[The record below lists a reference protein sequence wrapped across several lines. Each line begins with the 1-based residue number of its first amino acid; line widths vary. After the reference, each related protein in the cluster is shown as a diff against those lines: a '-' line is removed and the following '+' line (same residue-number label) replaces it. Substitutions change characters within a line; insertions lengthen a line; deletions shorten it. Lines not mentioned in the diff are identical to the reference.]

1 MMMYNHVDV
10 SIYRCDKMQLDAI
23 DLLVLI
29 FNMLQVSGFLVV
41 KPSLVSKL

>member
-10 SIYRCDKMQLDAI
+10 SIYRCDKMQLDSI

-29 FNMLQVSGFLVV
+29 NMVQVSGFLAI
-41 KPSLVSKL
+41 

>member
-10 SIYRCDKMQLDAI
+10 YIYVYIELYRCDKMQLDSI

-29 FNMLQVSGFLVV
+29 FNMVQVSGFSVV
-41 KPSLVSKL
+41 